1 MPYSAVVLDSA
12 SHVKLIH
19 WLGVKFP
26 PLNKDWEFIAPHMTI
41 AMGGLPASM
50 IRDLGSIQEL
60 EVNGFGFNNQVIA
73 VRVSGYFTTNKNPHV
88 TIAVNRANG
97 GKPVMSNAIANWHD
111 MAPFKI
117 SGTVQELK

>member
-1 MPYSAVVLDSA
+1 
-12 SHVKLIH
+12 
-19 WLGVKFP
+19 
-26 PLNKDWEFIAPHMTI
+26 
-41 AMGGLPASM
+41 
-50 IRDLGSIQEL
+50 L

-73 VRVSGYFTTNKNPHV
+73 VRVSGYFTTNKNPHI